1 MTVHTDSNTIRH
13 RDAEFYYNV
22 TYLLSTHVH
31 TMDDDAQ
38 SSHSTIDFVSLL
50 DLKQRSVPMEKI
62 GFGGCRSVN
71 EFEKLNR
78 IGEGTYGIV
87 YRAKDSRNEQIVA
100 LKKVRMDEK
109 SEEEG
114 ISISALREIHLLMT
128 LRHPNVVH
136 LKEIAVGKR
145 LTSIFLVM
153 EYLFHDLASLLD
165 NMAAPFTEPQ
175 VKCIFIQLLKALVYL
190 HKNHVSNLLLT
201 DDGCLKVADFGL
213 ARTFGEPSNEMTP
226 RVVTL
231 WYRSPEL
238 LLGSKEQGPYVDMWA
253 SGCILGELLIHR
265 PLLPGKTDFEQIN
278 LIIGLLGTPTEK
290 IWKGIDEMPALKDFS
305 LRAQP
310 YNKLKGVFEH
320 QSASCLQLLN
330 ALFTYDP
337 HLRISAQ
344 AALNFR
350 VGYQGFAN
358 RCVGWGAAVVKE
370 SPNNR
375 NTSDLFVFEC
385 QQLRHT
391 FNIEARPAMSL
402 VNKTNTMGSELGESR
417 DARMKQYKNL
427 GKHEEL
433 RRRRTECS
441 VELRKQKR
449 DDEMM
454 KRRNVDLS
462 EQFESEESSNEQKA
476 ESPMRSAVPK
486 MTIAEVI
493 HILQNSPTIEQMQN
507 CFEAMRRLLSRSK
520 SPPIDEVIDSG
531 LVAAFVQALVV
542 PDEKVQFE
550 AAWSITN
557 IVSGTSEQTVA
568 VVKQGAVAPLVQL
581 CYSRNKALAEQAM
594 WALANIIGDSAQ
606 MRDHAIECG
615 VLDALECVFMKM
627 DELSVEFVRTLAWTY
642 SNMCRYKK
650 PSLPLAVFRRLVPGI
665 VKLISHS
672 DRQSRQDACWALSYF
687 TDGPDEQIR
696 VASDANCLPYLIPL
710 VQSTNDGEVA
720 PAIRVF
726 GNFATGNDELTQMV
740 VDAGVLSLIEQ
751 VIHNA
756 KSLSVQKECCWLL
769 SNVIAGTQA
778 QIQAV
783 LDAKL
788 LPIIF
793 AVARDGDFRSK
804 FEASWAI
811 SNLAH
816 GGSATQVMELS
827 REEYITVLC
836 NLLDVSNTDF
846 ICNILDTLLAV
857 LRTAQNLY
865 PDKLKQ
871 IEDSIE
877 GCGGLDKLE
886 MLQQNENTRIY
897 ECSYKIIEEFF
908 MDERDEQRDNS
919 DFPADQPIEF

>member
-1 MTVHTDSNTIRH
+1 
-13 RDAEFYYNV
+13 
-22 TYLLSTHVH
+22 
-31 TMDDDAQ
+31 MDDDAQ

-153 EYLFHDLASLLD
+153 EYC
-165 NMAAPFTEPQ
+165 TQ
-175 VKCIFIQLLKALVYL
+175 
-190 HKNHVSNLLLT
+190 VSNLLLT

-350 VGYQGFAN
+350 YFEEPPLPCDPSMMPSFPQHRN
-358 RCVGWGAAVVKE
+358 RKRKRK
-370 SPNNR
+370 N
-375 NTSDLFVFEC
+375 
-385 QQLRHT
+385 
-391 FNIEARPAMSL
+391 EARPAMSL